1 MILLA
6 CLGAFALAFL
16 VLWWGFRDATWR
28 LDEHEDYD
36 VTNYKRT
43 GFRGED

>member
-16 VLWWGFRDATWR
+16 LLWWGFRDAEWR
-28 LDEHEDYD
+28 LDDRPDYD
-36 VTNYKRT
+36 LTNYKRT
-43 GFRGED
+43 GFKGED